1 MGKRKQSVP
10 QKAGE
15 EKRKCMTWN
24 MMDNAATNNDLII
37 DDTIENVDNISVSK
51 YISSAQEDK
60 NTTLLSVG
68 SSGYS
73 SFAEEP
79 EEPRYRNSDL
89 LDIYGLHVQNCSF
102 SIPVFSE
109 PQIKPDSWKCVLGN
123 FQLRFSSHPTFVT
136 LPGDDLPDF
145 RQFILHVS
153 DEGEK
158 NILSYEITE
167 VGKCT
172 PNGKRKQ
179 KKSTI
184 CDVKFWLVDVDLPLK
199 CLEALRCKSLQV
211 VIRRYD
217 SLNKCV
223 TMEVVGT
230 ETILSR
236 LSCPGE
242 AIRSAKH
249 QNQALKVLM
258 HHFYGISEPGNL
270 NDIYPFHNICFSI
283 LDKKTFKDNM
293 NIYSLT
299 LFQ

>member
-24 MMDNAATNNDLII
+24 MMDNAASNKDLII
-37 DDTIENVDNISVSK
+37 DDTIENVGNISVSK
-51 YISSAQEDK
+51 HTSSSQEDK
-60 NTTLLSVG
+60 NTSLLSVG

-79 EEPRYRNSDL
+79 EGPSYRNSDL

-123 FQLRFSSHPTFVT
+123 FQLRFSPHPTFVS
-136 LPGDDLPDF
+136 LPTDDFPDV

-153 DEGEK
+153 NEGDK
-158 NILSYEITE
+158 NILSYEIIE
-167 VGKCT
+167 MGKCT
-172 PNGKRKQ
+172 PSGKRKQ

-199 CLEALRCKSLQV
+199 CLEALKCKSLQV
-211 VIRRYD
+211 VIRGYD
-217 SLNKCV
+217 CLDKCV
-223 TMEVVGT
+223 TMGVVGT
-230 ETILSR
+230 ESILSK

-242 AIRSAKH
+242 AIRSAKQ

-258 HHFYGISEPGNL
+258 HYFYGISEPGK
-270 NDIYPFHNICFSI
+270 FR
-283 LDKKTFKDNM
+283 
-293 NIYSLT
+293 
-299 LFQ
+299 